1 MARIRNPFADARST
15 TVGVIGLTAM
25 WAAFQVFD
33 DSPPPILDQILAA
46 AFTVW
51 FATEARRNL
60 RSGDKDDD
68 KDGE

>member
-1 MARIRNPFADARST
+1 MGKIRNPLADVRST
-15 TVGVIGLTAM
+15 TMGIICLTAM
-25 WAAFQVFD
+25 WAGFQIFD
-33 DSPPPILDQILAA
+33 DAPPPILDQILAA

-60 RSGDKDDD
+60 KSSDDD

>member
-1 MARIRNPFADARST
+1 MARSRNPFAQVRST
-15 TVGVIGLTAM
+15 TVGVICLTAM
-25 WAAFQVFD
+25 WAGFQVFD
-33 DSPPPILDQILAA
+33 DAPPPILDQILAA

-60 RSGDKDDD
+60 RSGEED